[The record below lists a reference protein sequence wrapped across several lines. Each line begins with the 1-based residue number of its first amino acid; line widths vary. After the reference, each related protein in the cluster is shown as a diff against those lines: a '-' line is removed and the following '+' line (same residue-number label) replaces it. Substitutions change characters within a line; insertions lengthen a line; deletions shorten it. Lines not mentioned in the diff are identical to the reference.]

1 MAGQRKAVTL
11 VELILIVLLVGIFAL
26 IAVPRL
32 NIAALSRQKV
42 EYQTRKIVTDLR
54 RTRRMAISDAAG
66 NSAGF
71 SLNMVGSEPYSSY
84 KIVNLNTSTT
94 VNSHTINSAVNCTGR
109 ENFSFAPLGNLSDA
123 GTAELTVSAEG
134 RIFTITVTPA
144 TGMVKCVKNQQ

>member
-1 MAGQRKAVTL
+1 MASPGKAFTL
-11 VELILIVLLVGIFAL
+11 VELILTVLLVGIFAV

-32 NIAALSRQKV
+32 NIAAISKQKAD
-42 EYQTRKIVTDLR
+42 YLARKIVTDLR

-84 KIVNLNTSTT
+84 EIVNLNTLAT
-94 VNSHTINSAVNCTGR
+94 VDTHAIDLSVSCTGR

-134 RIFTITVTPA
+134 RTFTITVTPA
-144 TGMVKCVKNQQ
+144 TGIVKCVKNQQ